1 MRATERERGCHKRDG
16 VGGRG
21 KAGVAGAML
30 RYLSSITL
38 SSATKFPHLCSHNY
52 DTIKHTALTHTHT
65 CNHTLKH
72 CPLLQAED
80 KWGQRSILNV
90 AQCTEKSSKA
100 KLSTNFSNLKIA
112 NRIEF

>member
-1 MRATERERGCHKRDG
+1 MRAAERERGCHRRDG

-52 DTIKHTALTHTHT
+52 NKTYSTHTHT
-65 CNHTLKH
+65 HMQPHTQALPLVASGRQVGTAIDLK
-72 CPLLQAED
+72 C
-80 KWGQRSILNV
+80 RSMH
-90 AQCTEKSSKA
+90 TEK
-100 KLSTNFSNLKIA
+100 F
-112 NRIEF
+112 

>member
-1 MRATERERGCHKRDG
+1 M
-16 VGGRG
+16 GGRG

-52 DTIKHTALTHTHT
+52 NKTYSTHTHTHT

-72 CPLLQAED
+72 CLLLQAED
-80 KWGQRSILNV
+80 KWGQRSIFNV
-90 AQCTEKSSKA
+90 AQCTQKSSKA